1 MVTTRRIT
9 FKLYPN
15 RQQEKTLHYWRKLHC
30 ALYNAAV
37 YNRKTQYQK
46 FGHSVN
52 YLEQQNCLPEFKEVW
67 AEYKPL
73 GSHALQAT
81 LKRVDFAFSR
91 FFKGLG
97 GYPKFKASR
106 RYSGW
111 TYPCKAG
118 WKAETDGKNGH
129 LSITNLGKIQMR
141 GKARTWGVPTTCTIM
156 FRNGAW
162 FASITVQCS
171 PTRETGTNSVGIDL
185 GCKDVVTLS
194 TGEKIAKPDFIKEGQ
209 QKVKI
214 ASKKLRRK
222 RSPNRNKKVKGSRR
236 WKRERQK
243 VSKLQRKLARQREDW
258 LHKTTSNIVSSNSL
272 VAGEK
277 LNVKGMT
284 AKAKK
289 RREAERFPPSLS
301 SALGKRKAQKAGL
314 NRSILDVGFGM
325 IGQMLEY
332 KLAEAGGFYVESPT
346 QTLKPTQRCSKCWE
360 LTPKTLTDRVH
371 ICSNPNC
378 HHTEDRDVNAAQV
391 NLDWAR
397 GQGLSSLGA
406 ESSSSTACGSRR
418 QLGAKKRQKR
428 QSAAGSG
435 NSDLSDSRSE

>member
-9 FKLYPN
+9 YKLYPS
-15 RQQEKTLHYWRKLHC
+15 RQQSAQLHYWRKLH
-30 ALYNAAV
+30 ASLYNAAV

-46 FGHSVN
+46 FRHSVN
-52 YLEQQNCLPEFKEVW
+52 YLEQQNCLPDFKEVW
-67 AEYKPL
+67 TEYKPL

-111 TYPCKAG
+111 TYPCKSG
-118 WKAETDGKNGH
+118 WKAESNGKNGH

-141 GKARTWGVPTTCTIM
+141 GQARTWGIPTTCTIM

-162 FASITVQCS
+162 FASITVQCE
-171 PTRETGTNSVGIDL
+171 PTRSTSTGSVGIDL
-185 GCKDVVTLS
+185 GCKEAVTLS

-209 QKVKI
+209 RQVKT

-222 RSPNRNKKVKGSRR
+222 RPPNRNKKVKASRR
-236 WKRERQK
+236 WKRERSH
-243 VSKLQRKLARQREDW
+243 VSRCQRKVARQREDW
-258 LHKTTSNIVSSNSL
+258 LHKITSHLVSSNSL

-284 AKAKK
+284 TKAKK
-289 RREAERFPPSLS
+289 
-301 SALGKRKAQKAGL
+301 GKRKAQKSGL

-325 IGQMLEY
+325 IGQMLDY
-332 KLAEAGGFYVESPT
+332 KLVEAGGFYVESPT
-346 QTLKPTQRCSKCWE
+346 QKLKPTQRCAKCWE
-360 LTPKTLTDRVH
+360 LTPKTLADRVH

-378 HHTEDRDVNAAQV
+378 NHVEDRDVNAAQV
-391 NLDWAR
+391 NVAWAR
-397 GQGLSSLGA
+397 GQELSSLHA
-406 ESSSSTACGSRR
+406 ESSSSTDCGSMK
-418 QLGAKKRQKR
+418 QLGALRREKLLAQ
-428 QSAAGSG
+428 
-435 NSDLSDSRSE
+435 RSSQE

>member
-52 YLEQQNCLPEFKEVW
+52 YLDQQNCLPDFKEVW
-67 AEYKPL
+67 TEYKPL

-106 RYSGW
+106 RYGGW

-118 WKAETDGKNGH
+118 WKAESNGKNGH
-129 LSITNLGKIQMR
+129 LSITNLGRIQMR
-141 GKARTWGVPTTCTIM
+141 GQARTWGVPTTCTIM

-171 PTRETGTNSVGIDL
+171 PVRITDVNSVGIDL
-185 GCKDVVTLS
+185 GCKDAVTLS

-209 QKVKI
+209 RQVKA

-222 RSPNRNKKVKGSRR
+222 RAPNRNKKVKGSRR
-236 WKRERQK
+236 WERERQR
-243 VSKLQRKLARQREDW
+243 VSQLQRKVTRSREDW
-258 LHKTTSNIVSSNSL
+258 LHKTTSNIVSGNSL

-289 RREAERFPPSLS
+289 
-301 SALGKRKAQKAGL
+301 GKRKAQKSGL

-346 QTLKPTQRCSKCWE
+346 QTLKPTQRCANCWE
-360 LTPKTLTDRVH
+360 LTPKTLADRTH
-371 ICSNPNC
+371 ICSNPKCN
-378 HHTEDRDVNAAQV
+378 HTEDRDVNAAQV
-391 NLDWAR
+391 NITWAR
-397 GQGLSSLGA
+397 GKELASLHA
-406 ESSSSTACGSRR
+406 ESSSSTPCGSMR
-418 QLGAKKRQKR
+418 QLGALRREKR

>member
-15 RQQEKTLHYWRKLHC
+15 RQQENTLHYWRKLHC

-52 YLEQQNCLPEFKEVW
+52 YLEQQNCLPAFKQVW
-67 AEYKPL
+67 PEYKPL

-91 FFKGLG
+91 FFSGLG

-106 RYSGW
+106 RYGGW

-118 WKAETDGKNGH
+118 WKAESNGNNGY
-129 LSITNLGKIQMR
+129 LSITNLGRIQMR
-141 GKARTWGVPTTCTIM
+141 GQARTWGVPTTCTIM
-156 FRNGAW
+156 FRNGNW
-162 FASITVQCS
+162 FASITVQCT
-171 PTRETGTNSVGIDL
+171 PTRQTGKQSVGIDL
-185 GCKDVVTLS
+185 GCQDAMTLS
-194 TGEKIAKPDFIKEGQ
+194 TGEKIAKPDFIKQGQ
-209 QKVKI
+209 QKVKL

-236 WKRERQK
+236 WKQERKQ
-243 VSKLQRKLARQREDW
+243 VSKLQRKVTRQREDW
-258 LHKTTSNIVSSNSL
+258 LHKTTSNIVSGNSL

-277 LNVKGMT
+277 LNVKRMT

-289 RREAERFPPSLS
+289 
-301 SALGKRKAQKAGL
+301 GKRKAQKAGL

-325 IGQMLEY
+325 IGQMFEY
-332 KLAEAGGFYVESPT
+332 KLAEASGFYLESPT
-346 QTLKPTQRCSKCWE
+346 QTLKPTQRCAKCWE
-360 LTPKTLTDRVH
+360 LTPKTLADRVH

-378 HHTEDRDVNAAQV
+378 NHSEDRDVNAAQV
-391 NLDWAR
+391 NLIWAR
-397 GQGLSSLGA
+397 GQELSSLDA
-406 ESSSSTACGSRR
+406 ESPSSTLCASMR

-428 QSAAGSG
+428 QSSVEGVG

>member
-9 FKLYPN
+9 FKLNPN

-30 ALYNAAV
+30 ALYNATL

-52 YLEQQNCLPEFKEVW
+52 YLEQQNCLPDFKEVW
-67 AEYKPL
+67 TEYKPL

-106 RYSGW
+106 RYGGW
-111 TYPCKAG
+111 TYPCKSG

-129 LSITNLGKIQMR
+129 LNITNLGKIQMR
-141 GKARTWGVPTTCTIM
+141 GQARTWGVPTTCTIM

-162 FASITVQCS
+162 FVSITVQCS
-171 PTRETGTNSVGIDL
+171 PVRNTGVDSVGIDL
-185 GCKDVVTLS
+185 GCKDAITLS
-194 TGEKIAKPDFIKEGQ
+194 TGEKIAKPDFIKKGQ
-209 QKVKI
+209 RQIKA
-214 ASKKLRRK
+214 ASKNLRRK
-222 RSPNRNKKVKGSRR
+222 RAPNRNKRVKASRR
-236 WKRERQK
+236 WNRERQK
-243 VSKLQRKLARQREDW
+243 VSQLQRKVARQREDW
-258 LHKTTSNIVSSNSL
+258 LHKTTSNIVSGNSL

-284 AKAKK
+284 RKAKK
-289 RREAERFPPSLS
+289 
-301 SALGKRKAQKAGL
+301 GKRKAQKSGL

-332 KLAEAGGFYVESPT
+332 KLSEAGGFYVESPT
-346 QTLKPTQRCSKCWE
+346 QTLKPTQRCAKCWE
-360 LTPKTLTDRVH
+360 LTPKTLADRVH
-371 ICSNPNC
+371 VCSNPNC
-378 HHTEDRDVNAAQV
+378 NNVEDRDVNAAQV
-391 NLDWAR
+391 NLIWAR
-397 GQGLSSLGA
+397 GLERASLVA
-406 ESSSSTACGSRR
+406 ESPSSTSCGSMR
-418 QLGAKKRQKR
+418 QLGAKKRQK
-428 QSAAGSG
+428 QLSAAEGVG
-435 NSDLSDSRSE
+435 NSDLSVSRSE